1 MRTTKRFT
9 PRVLARFFS
18 EGRGTGIYE
27 NYIPWHRVSRGD
39 PSSRGRSHLQMCN
52 GRQLELLSDGEWDEI
67 FFAAMLPNLK
77 DIREQFPL
85 SIEFGRHELADYVVD
100 APTGQYPGTVAIA
113 DQLAITH
120 PTISSG
126 DEIVNWRPS
135 TDLLLLLLRPDGT
148 LELLAVA
155 IKPTAEL
162 TKSMRRLLSI
172 EKAYWD
178 ARQIPWL
185 LITPEQF
192 DRRVALT
199 LRCSMPWALGDQV
212 TTNDK
217 AIAAAVA
224 LKASGRSLTYVLESI
239 SGVLDAD
246 LDRAQRAFWQAVW
259 TGSIPLDLRRGWRP
273 HLPISLLPAKD
284 FWEQNPI
291 ASRRSAWN

>member
-9 PRVLARFFS
+9 PRVLARFAQ
-18 EGRGTGIYE
+18 EDRGTGIYE
-27 NYIPWHRVSRGD
+27 TYIPWHRVSRGD
-39 PSSRGRSHLQMCN
+39 PSSRGRSHLLMWN
-52 GRQLELLSDGEWDEI
+52 GRQRELLSDGEWDET
-67 FFAAMLPNLK
+67 FFASMLPNIK

-100 APTGQYPGTVAIA
+100 APAGQYPGTVAIA
-113 DQLAITH
+113 DQLHIPH
-120 PTISSG
+120 PTISMG
-126 DEIVNWRPS
+126 DEIVDWRPS
-135 TDLLLLLLRPDGT
+135 TDLLLLLPRHDGT

-162 TKSMRRLLSI
+162 TKAMRRSLSI

-199 LRCSMPWALGDQV
+199 LRCSMPWALGDQA
-212 TTNDK
+212 TENDK
-217 AIAAAVA
+217 AIATSVA

-239 SGVLDAD
+239 SEVLDAD

-273 HLPISLLPAKD
+273 HLPISLLPTTA